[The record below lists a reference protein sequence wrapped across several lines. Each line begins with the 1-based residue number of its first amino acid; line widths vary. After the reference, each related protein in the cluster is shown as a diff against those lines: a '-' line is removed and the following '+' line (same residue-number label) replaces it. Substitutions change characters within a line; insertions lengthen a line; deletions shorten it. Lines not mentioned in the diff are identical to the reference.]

1 MASELIYS
9 PYFPFLIILFLII
22 GLFLFIFWIVMLV
35 DAIQRKF
42 KGPNDKLVWV
52 LVLIF
57 TQLIGAVIYYFVVYS
72 KPNIG
77 KKVKR

>member
-1 MASELIYS
+1 MVSELIYS
-9 PYFPFLIILFLII
+9 PYFPFLILFLLVIA
-22 GLFLFIFWIVMLV
+22 LFIFIFWIIMLV

-72 KPNIG
+72 K
-77 KKVKR
+77 VKR